1 MFDLIDQAKLD
12 VVLIDAKMLKGDVG
26 LSKFSS
32 VKKIYLFGETKF
44 KVSEE
49 KSCKF
54 VIFQSFSTKGFW
66 PV

>member
-26 LSKFSS
+26 LSNFSS
-32 VKKIYLFGETKF
+32 VKKIYLFDETKF

-49 KSCKF
+49 KSCKLI
-54 VIFQSFSTKGFW
+54 IF
-66 PV
+66 